1 MNAGD
6 RSAKLKTET
15 KQTPNSGDSRTGA
28 TEIAIVGMACSY
40 PGAPDLRSFWKAVV
54 RGEDCTR
61 TVTDNE
67 WAAGYYNRQSQ
78 AFEQAYCGKGG
89 FIEEVEFDPIK
100 YGVMP
105 NSVNGADTD
114 QFAVLKTACDALAD
128 AGLDRST
135 FNGERAEVLIGRIGA
150 PGDGVMNMIQRGTT
164 ITQFI
169 DILKKLHPE
178 HTEAELKAIA
188 DALKGSLKPCSADTI
203 PGVMP
208 NIMAGRIAGR
218 LGCKGRSMVID
229 AACAS
234 SLIAIE
240 IGVRD
245 LQSGMCDVVLA
256 GGVHINSVAVFY
268 QMFCGLGAL
277 SRREIISPFD
287 DQADGTLLGDGVG
300 IVVLKRLAEAERDG
314 DRIYAVIKGVG
325 SSSDGIGTSMLAPS
339 WEGEALAM
347 RRAYE
352 MAQVSPQTVEL
363 LEAHGTATPT
373 GDVTEMTAVQKV
385 FQADEEH
392 RQWCAIGSVKSNF
405 GHTQAAAGVAGVI
418 KTALALYQKILPP
431 TIKVNVPNRQID
443 WKNSPCYVNQRA
455 RIWIHPQVHAKVERE
470 RYPEL
475 NYDDPPRRAAVS
487 AFGFGGVNAH
497 LVMEEHLDPAE
508 ALSPSPFP
516 EWESEVFL
524 FAFENDEKMLAHLK
538 EIEEF
543 VQHIPAG
550 ERSGRAS
557 RVSLKDLAFTVN
569 SAYQEQERLSPGLK
583 SKASIVATSLPD
595 LQTKLNRLVACL
607 EKAEAKEAL
616 SSDICFAGSDQARSG
631 KLAFV
636 LPGLGAAYPNMLAD
650 LSAHFPDVR
659 AVFDFVDQLALAA
672 GASEPPSAKV
682 FPNPFKTDGN
692 KSSVS
697 ILANEDSAVVMLLMA
712 EWALYTVLQELGITA
727 DALVGVS
734 TGEFAVLNISG
745 ASDIIASAPLFYKFS
760 TAVARGVPQDGL
772 VGLRSMKI
780 DASADEV
787 LALVKHIQPP
797 VYLAAALSP
806 QQTLVSGDKTA
817 VAAAQKLFKE
827 AKLVAHM
834 LPTAIPYHTPL
845 VAGHIKPDN
854 EELNRLPL
862 SAPNI
867 ESWSCSLASE
877 YPRDVEQLREVTTNL
892 FTRPIRLQET
902 IGRLYE
908 KGVTKFIEVGP
919 KGALTSVIDEIL
931 ENKPHLAVASN
942 KSVGSAIHQLN
953 LMIGALACHDVPL
966 DINYLYKRRN
976 PIKVNLQKRGEEQ
989 SKSTKYLR
997 MTFPSLTL
1005 DESTALQLRQ
1015 SFQQRPPA
1023 TIVQAAQAPSTFL
1036 TSSLVPPADQAPG
1049 YGYDPYS
1056 YRDTQNLGAL
1066 PASADFAGKDLLA
1079 TGLLSCQ
1086 QNGQQAQ
1093 LLLQLTV
1100 GDHQY
1105 LLDHAIGG
1113 IVSTTLGPE
1122 RVFLLPLTVAL
1133 EMMTEAAALLMPAK
1147 LAIKL
1152 ENIRALRRIKVGLN
1166 GTKIAISA
1174 NITDRDRNRCAAAI
1188 TILNDDL
1195 TPVTI
1200 NGDNAAAMSC
1210 DIIFQ
1215 THFPQTERV
1224 NIDNLVA
1231 DGRPPALT
1239 LQDLYTQQT
1248 MFHGPRMQ
1256 SVSSLTRVG
1265 KKQILGT
1272 VTARDAAAWLSTT
1285 YNPQF
1290 ATNPLLLDNA
1300 TQLVLFHLY
1309 EHQQPANA
1317 LLPFLVESLE
1327 LFADLNTFRGEI
1339 FVHATLTSLTQRG
1352 TEADVTLLAIDGTV
1366 LARFNTIC
1374 SRRIILDEPWRTH
1387 IYEPISVQLPNSAEH
1402 AQLLELIPA
1411 SLLWATASF
1420 ANDELPA
1427 DDVTLT
1433 WLMDYVFSAAEQRHC
1448 ELTFKNG
1455 QRRREWL
1462 LGRLAAKQ
1470 AVRNLLMQVHG
1481 VTAPLADIIIGQ
1493 DEAGKP
1499 WVGGELM
1506 AQLGWTPIVSLTHK
1520 NDSVVAI
1527 AAHPQIG
1534 ASIGIDLETATSRD
1548 AGFET
1553 LAFTDQEQQLLLSL
1567 EPAAGPLMMAAL
1579 WSAKEAA
1586 AKATGIGLRNNP
1598 KSIQITPALN
1608 SDGKPCFGPL
1618 WQAEIL
1624 NTEMLMPFSLPVI
1637 INSSGAHVLAV
1648 SCWAPVTYEQ
1658 PVASLL

>member
-1 MNAGD
+1 MKARDKTAN
-6 RSAKLKTET
+6 LKTSSET
-15 KQTPNSGDSRTGA
+15 TPKSDESQRGA

-40 PGAPDLRSFWKAVV
+40 PGAPDLNSFWKAIV

-67 WAAGYYNRQSQ
+67 WAERYYNRQSA

-89 FIEEVEFDPIK
+89 FIEDIEFDPIK

-114 QFAVLKTACDALAD
+114 QFAVLKTACDALTD
-128 AGLDRST
+128 AGLDRNT
-135 FNGERAEVLIGRIGA
+135 FNGDRAEVLIGRIGA

-178 HTEAELKAIA
+178 HTEAELTAIA
-188 DALKGSLKPCSADTI
+188 DALKDSLKPCSADTI

-245 LQSGMCDVVLA
+245 LQSGMCDLVLA

-325 SSSDGIGTSMLAPS
+325 SSSDGVGTSMLAPS

-352 MAQVSPQTVEL
+352 MAQISPRTVEL

-385 FQADEEH
+385 FQADDEH
-392 RQWCAIGSVKSNF
+392 RQWCALGSVKSNF

-431 TIKVNVPNRQID
+431 TLKVNVPNKQID
-443 WKNSPCYVNQRA
+443 WKNSPCYINQRS
-455 RIWIHPQVHAKVERE
+455 RIWIHPQVHAKVERS

-508 ALSPSPFP
+508 AASQSPFP
-516 EWESEVFL
+516 DWDSEVFL
-524 FAFENDEKMLAHLK
+524 FAFDSDENLVSYLK
-538 EIEEF
+538 DLEQF
-543 VQHIPAG
+543 VQQVPRAEHS
-550 ERSGRAS
+550 SGSS
-557 RVSLKDLAFTVN
+557 RVSLKDVAYTVN
-569 SAYQEQERLSPGLK
+569 SFYQEQESQQARRK
-583 SKASIVATSLPD
+583 AKASIVATSLDD
-595 LQTKLNRLVACL
+595 LQAKLAKLIACL
-607 EKAEAKEAL
+607 EKTEAVEAL
-616 SSDICFAGSDQARSG
+616 SSDINLAGAPDARTG

-672 GASEPPSAKV
+672 GAAEPPSAKV
-682 FPNPFKTDGN
+682 FPNPFKVDGG
-692 KSSVS
+692 KSSTS

-712 EWALYTVLQELGITA
+712 EWALYTVLQELGIKA

-745 ASDIIASAPLFYKFS
+745 ASDIISSAQLFYKFS

-772 VGLRSMKI
+772 VDLRSMKV
-780 DASADEV
+780 DAPADDV
-787 LALVKHIQPP
+787 LALVQHIEPP

-806 QQTLVSGDKTA
+806 QQTLISGDKTA
-817 VAAAQKLFKE
+817 IAEAQKLLKE
-827 AKLVAHM
+827 ATLVAHM

-862 SAPNI
+862 STPKI
-867 ESWSCSLASE
+867 ESWSCSMASQ
-877 YPRDVEQLREVTTNL
+877 YPQDVEQLREITTNL
-892 FTRPIRLQET
+892 FTRPIRLTET
-902 IGRLYE
+902 ISKLYE
-908 KGVTKFIEVGP
+908 RGVTKFIEVGP
-919 KGALTSVIDEIL
+919 KGTLTSVIDEIL
-931 ENKPHLAVASN
+931 EDKPHLAVASN
-942 KSVGSAIHQLN
+942 RSVGSAIHQLN
-953 LMIGALACHDVPL
+953 LMVGALACHDVPL
-966 DINYLYKRRN
+966 DIDYLFKRRS
-976 PIKVNLQKRGEEQ
+976 PVRLNLQKRAGEQ
-989 SKSTKYLR
+989 PKSTKHLR
-997 MTFPSLTL
+997 MTYPNLAL
-1005 DESTALQLRQ
+1005 DDITAARLRQ
-1015 SFQQRPPA
+1015 SFQQQP
-1023 TIVQAAQAPSTFL
+1023 TQAAQFQNTATLPL
-1036 TSSLVPPADQAPG
+1036 QDQPPVG
-1049 YGYDPYS
+1049 
-1056 YRDTQNLGAL
+1056 
-1066 PASADFAGKDLLA
+1066 ADFTGKDLLA
-1079 TGLLSCQ
+1079 TGLLNFQ
-1086 QNGQQAQ
+1086 QNAQQAQ
-1093 LLLQLTV
+1093 LILQLTV
-1100 GDHQY
+1100 NDHQY

-1113 IVSTTLGPE
+1113 IVSTSSGPE

-1133 EMMTEAAALLMPAK
+1133 ELMTEAAALLMPGK
-1147 LAIKL
+1147 LAVKL
-1152 ENIRALRRIKVGLN
+1152 ENIRALRRIKVGLT
-1166 GTKIAISA
+1166 GTKIALSA
-1174 NITDRDRNRCAAAI
+1174 SIKDSGKNRCTASI
-1188 TILNDDL
+1188 TILNDDF
-1195 TPVTI
+1195 TAATV
-1200 NGDNAAAMSC
+1200 NGDNTPAMSC
-1210 DIIFQ
+1210 DIVFQ
-1215 THFPQTERV
+1215 TEFSKREK
-1224 NIDNLVA
+1224 IKLDSLVA
-1231 DGRPPALT
+1231 DGRTPLLT
-1239 LQDLYTQQT
+1239 QQDLYTQQT

-1256 SVSSLTRVG
+1256 SVTSLTRVN

-1272 VTARDAAAWLSTT
+1272 VAARDAGAWLSTT
-1285 YNPQF
+1285 FNPQF
-1290 ATNPLLLDNA
+1290 CTNPLLLDNA

-1309 EHQQPANA
+1309 EYQQPANA

-1327 LFADLNTFRGEI
+1327 LFADLNSLRGEI
-1339 FVHATLTSLTQRG
+1339 FVFANLTSLTQRG
-1352 TEADVTLLAIDGTV
+1352 TEADVTLIAGDGTV
-1366 LARFNTIC
+1366 LAKFNTIC

-1387 IYEPISVQLPNSAEH
+1387 IYEPISVQLPNSKEH
-1402 AQLLELIPA
+1402 QQLQQLLPISP
-1411 SLLWATASF
+1411 LWATASF
-1420 ANDELPA
+1420 ANDEFPA
-1427 DDVTLT
+1427 DEVTLT
-1433 WLMDYVFSAAEQRHC
+1433 WLMDYIFSAAEQRHC
-1448 ELTFKNG
+1448 ELTFKTG

-1470 AVRNLLMQVHG
+1470 AVRNLLLQVHG
-1481 VTAPLADIIIGQ
+1481 VNAPLADIVIGQ
-1493 DEAGKP
+1493 DESGKP
-1499 WVGGELM
+1499 WVGGEFL
-1506 AQLGWTPIVSLTHK
+1506 AQLGWAPLVSLTHK
-1520 NDSVVAI
+1520 NNSVVAI

-1534 ASIGIDLETATSRD
+1534 ASIGIDLEVATEREQ
-1548 AGFET
+1548 GFET

-1567 EPAAGPLMMAAL
+1567 DAIGRPLMIAAL

-1598 KSIQITPALN
+1598 KTIQITPALN
-1608 SDGKPCFGPL
+1608 SDGRPCFGPL

-1624 NTEMLMPFSLPVI
+1624 NTYMSVPISLPVI
-1637 INSSGAHVLAV
+1637 INAFEAYVLAV
-1648 SCWAPVTYEQ
+1648 SCWAPVSYEQ
-1658 PVASLL
+1658 AVASTY